1 MVGISQST
9 AGWYTAASRV
19 TCADVQCQDG
29 LTKQKVM
36 MHAGSTFKFQSLAQ
50 FAELQCKAAYKVE
63 LVQTA
68 QTSIPLFY
76 YHISYFCPE
85 LPGLSPAE
93 AELRHVRHSVQLHR
107 GQRLHPVWRRT
118 QDEVGV
124 NNRVPQI

>member
-1 MVGISQST
+1 MVVISQST
-9 AGWYTAASRV
+9 AGWYSAASRV

-36 MHAGSTFKFQSLAQ
+36 MHAGSSFKFQSLAQ

-76 YHISYFCPE
+76 YHISYSSPE

-107 GQRLHPVWRRT
+107 GQRVHPVWRRT